1 MATTKRATTPRTAR
15 PARATKPAP
24 AAEAIDILADFGT
37 DEKPP
42 VPIRLGGVEADV
54 RRGFSGDEVVQFHKL
69 LSRGEFE
76 QMLTLITTDG
86 PGLWQFIADLNPDLA
101 SKAMNRII
109 NLSELAEGN
118 LLAPLPGYGMTNP
131 AGAQPSP
138 ESSTTTG

>member
-1 MATTKRATTPRTAR
+1 M
-15 PARATKPAP
+15 
-24 AAEAIDILADFGT
+24 
-37 DEKPP
+37 
-42 VPIRLGGVEADV
+42 
-54 RRGFSGDEVVQFHKL
+54 QFHKL